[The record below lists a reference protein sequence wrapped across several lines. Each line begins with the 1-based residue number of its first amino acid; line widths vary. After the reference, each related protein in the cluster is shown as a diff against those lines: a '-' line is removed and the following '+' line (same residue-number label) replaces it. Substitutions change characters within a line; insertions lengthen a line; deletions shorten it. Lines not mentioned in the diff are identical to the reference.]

1 MHMEFGPVVGATE
14 TTIDESNYQLGF
26 GVLIKSVRER
36 QGLSINNLAS
46 FSNVRRTFV
55 KKIEEGTLPSCYHDM
70 VLRVVGGLGLTLS
83 ERERAL
89 ILVKLC
95 FPVKEKIKKRS
106 RRKKLFP
113 RKFKPAIIWCKDQ
126 RQRVA

>member
-1 MHMEFGPVVGATE
+1 MHIKFGPVME
-14 TTIDESNYQLGF
+14 TVEATIDETNYKFEF

-70 VLRVVGGLGLTLS
+70 VLRVVGGLDLTLS

-95 FPVKEKIKKRS
+95 FPVKGKIKKRS